1 MGSEELEQIRSATG
15 LADEASCISQT
26 ARSREV
32 LEAADAKALEAQGL
46 SCYESGA
53 LEGARAAL
61 EQSFARYLH
70 EGDRHGAARVAARLV
85 GVYEVSGAEA
95 ACRGWEQRGLRVL
108 DNVGPCVERGYLA
121 LSRTG
126 CEIHDPAELGRRA
139 ELALLTAHEFG
150 DHQLELRAR
159 AELGLA
165 LVGQGR
171 VNAGFALLDEVM
183 VAIAAGEM
191 QAVDMRGRTICSM
204 LSACERTG
212 DIARAEYWCSRLE
225 REPQRE
231 HPVVLTHCRVTRGAV
246 DGLRGDWEG
255 AEACLAGTIH
265 GDAGTRYHRALAA
278 AKLAE
283 IRIKQGRFTEAA
295 DLLAGFEDRFEATP
309 TRALL
314 CFEQGQYQRA
324 AALLRSAI
332 RDLGDDRLRL
342 APLLSLAIEVD
353 LLRNELAAAE
363 VGLERLRELEACCE
377 SDELHVYARLGAGR
391 IARQTGDLA
400 AAVDELESALKLLR
414 AYERPLLAAEV
425 RLELARALRSLP
437 DVAAARVEAE
447 AALVA
452 FRRLGVVSQAKR
464 AEQLLAAR
472 DGSEGDAFVRDSELP
487 EGLTRREREVA
498 GLVAQGLTNR
508 EIAARLVLSVRTVE
522 GHIDRV
528 LGKLDLHSRTQ
539 LAVWHGPTFS
549 VEPRTIR

>member
-1 MGSEELEQIRSATG
+1 MATRREELEHIRSAAG
-15 LADEASCISQT
+15 LADEASGISQT

-53 LEGARAAL
+53 IEGARAAL

-85 GVYEVSGAEA
+85 AVYEASGAEA

-108 DNVGPCVERGYLA
+108 DDVGPCVERGYLA

-126 CEIHDPAELGRRA
+126 CEIHDAAELGRRA

-171 VNAGFALLDEVM
+171 VNAGFVLLDEVM

-212 DIARAEYWCSRLE
+212 DIARADYWCSRLE
-225 REPQRE
+225 RESERE

-255 AEACLAGTIH
+255 AEACLAGAIQ
-265 GDAGTRYHRALAA
+265 GDAGTRYHRAHAA

-283 IRIKQGRFTEAA
+283 IRIQQGRFREAA

-353 LLRNELAAAE
+353 LLQNELAAAE
-363 VGLERLRELEACCE
+363 AGLERLRALEACCE
-377 SDELHVYARLGAGR
+377 SDELRVYAGLGAGR

-452 FRRLGVVSQAKR
+452 FRRLGVVPQARR
-464 AEQLLAAR
+464 AEHLLAAL
-472 DGSEGDAFVRDSELP
+472 DGSESELP
-487 EGLTRREREVA
+487 EGLSRREREVA

-528 LGKLDLHSRTQ
+528 LGKLGLHSRTQ
-539 LAVWHGPTFS
+539 LAVSLGPTVS
-549 VEPRTIR
+549 VEPPTIR